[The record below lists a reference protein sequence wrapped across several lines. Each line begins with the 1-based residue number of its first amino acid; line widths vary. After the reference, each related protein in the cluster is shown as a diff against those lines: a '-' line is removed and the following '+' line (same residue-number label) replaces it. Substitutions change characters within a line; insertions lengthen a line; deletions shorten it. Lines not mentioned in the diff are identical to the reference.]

1 MAYDV
6 IGDVHGCATK
16 LRVLLEQMGYRE
28 RHRVYEHPERTAVFV
43 GDLIDRGPEHL
54 EVLSLVKAM
63 ADAGTARVAM
73 GNHEFNAICYATPD
87 PAKPGEFL
95 REHNDDNTRNHK
107 DFLEL
112 DDADRRYYLDWFAT
126 LPLWLD
132 LDGLRV
138 VHACWHEPSIRTV
151 REACGSDRLETVEH
165 FAEASRKGS
174 ALYEAVEILLKGPE
188 IPVPHQYR
196 DHGGKPRDKARLRWW
211 DSDARTLK
219 DLADVRGMKAVGGGD
234 YPPLPPAE
242 VDPEHLSFV
251 YADSVPVIYGHYWF
265 EWEHNRD
272 DWTER
277 TACVDFSAIRDD
289 GRLVAYRW
297 NGEPTI
303 RWENYLP
310 HDPDVVSPLP
320 SA

>member
-28 RHRVYEHPERTAVFV
+28 RHGVYEHPERTAVFV

-63 ADAGTARVAM
+63 ADAGAARVAM

-95 REHNDDNTRNHK
+95 REHTDDNTRNHK

-151 REACGSDRLETVEH
+151 HEACGSDRLETVEH

-188 IPVPHQYR
+188 IPVPQQYE
-196 DHGGKPRDKARLRWW
+196 DHGGTPRDKARLRWW